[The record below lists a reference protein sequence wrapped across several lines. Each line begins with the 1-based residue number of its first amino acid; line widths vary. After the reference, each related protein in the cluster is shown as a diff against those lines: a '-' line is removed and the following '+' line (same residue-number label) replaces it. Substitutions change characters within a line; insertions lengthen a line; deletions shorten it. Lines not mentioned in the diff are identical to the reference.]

1 MTVHDLGDPQF
12 VTVLADMDQ
21 HCRWVAR
28 VRTHDTGEKEFD
40 LLIVL
45 DPDGNVSVATRP
57 WTNPECS
64 WTPPIIA
71 NRR

>member
-1 MTVHDLGDPQF
+1 MTVDNLSEPQF
-12 VTVLADMDQ
+12 VTVLADMDK
-21 HCRWVAR
+21 HCRWVAH

-45 DPDGNVSVATRP
+45 DAEGNITVATRP
-57 WTNPECS
+57 WAHPECS